1 MGSLGGGNGGGSGG
15 ARGNSSGGIGNLSF
29 NDEPNDSFCSVTLP
43 PIAAIAD
50 ENAAV
55 AQRCF
60 IVCVSQVN
68 QIITFYVRSV
78 FKSISF
84 FIIGYTCEY
93 TSKCLQPFW
102 KSH

>member
-1 MGSLGGGNGGGSGG
+1 MGSLGGGSGG
-15 ARGNSSGGIGNLSF
+15 ARGNSSSGGIGNLSF

-68 QIITFYVRSV
+68 
-78 FKSISF
+78 
-84 FIIGYTCEY
+84 
-93 TSKCLQPFW
+93 
-102 KSH
+102 